1 MPWASLRLA
10 RFSIMK
16 YFTILFTLFIIL
28 IITLA
33 NLGQLGFLKI
43 LNQLPFA
50 DKIGHFVLYGILTL
64 LLDLTFTRAFPPPSR
79 KLTVLRIALILSL
92 LIGLE
97 EYSQQFFAKRTFD
110 LVDLTFSYLGVIFFS
125 WVSLKIK

>member
-1 MPWASLRLA
+1 MKWLA
-10 RFSIMK
+10 F
-16 YFTILFTLFIIL
+16 FFTLFIIL
-28 IITLA
+28 IIILA
-33 NLGQLGFLKI
+33 DLGQLGFLKI
-43 LNQLPFA
+43 LNQIPYF

-64 LLDLTFTRAFPPPSR
+64 LLDLSLTRALPNPNR
-79 KLTVLRIALILSL
+79 KLIILRIASILAL

-125 WVSLKIK
+125 WLALKIR